1 MQGEDEINIVHMI
14 VEEVVTAE
22 LIVAEEADLVIKE
35 VDVVVHL
42 MEIEV
47 VEGAVEVI
55 HVDPR
60 S

>member
-1 MQGEDEINIVHMI
+1 M
-14 VEEVVTAE
+14 
-22 LIVAEEADLVIKE
+22 IKE

-60 S
+60 FLVADHFESNLIN